1 MDGWAN
7 VHNKWEFYLNVR
19 RTIVAL
25 PLKTLWEMFTIVVR
39 TTRFT
44 HKMQYHSIPTR
55 SFLFAAFE
63 RMQQFYFSFVR
74 HSLLWQ
80 TCSVC
85 FEHFYFYCID
95 MSCRVLSYMCT
106 RVFVD
111 AYISTDTVFF
121 HLTFLRDVFLWKFY
135 HFVLWNGY
143 GNTICR
149 GIFSI
154 AIISK
159 SNYEAH
165 GHRIHSVFCLA
176 SKSGSL
182 FSANCEI
189 ISYWLHIADR
199 WCSSL

>member
-1 MDGWAN
+1 MGILF
-7 VHNKWEFYLNVR
+7 K
-19 RTIVAL
+19 
-25 PLKTLWEMFTIVVR
+25 R
-39 TTRFT
+39 TTHHCGIAFKDIMGNVYDRRKNNTLHAQNAISFYSNPFFSFCCFWKNAAILFFFCST
-44 HKMQYHSIPTR
+44 LTFMTDMFSLLRT
-55 SFLFAAFE
+55 FLF
-63 RMQQFYFSFVR
+63 
-74 HSLLWQ
+74 LLHWYELPRIIVYVHA
-80 TCSVC
+80 C
-85 FEHFYFYCID
+85 
-95 MSCRVLSYMCT
+95 
-106 RVFVD
+106 FVD